1 MKEYTIERYSFE
13 ELSDQAKEK
22 AIEKA
27 RYDLHINMPEE
38 FISMPLEEKL
48 SELIPNADLELRY
61 DLSYS
66 QGSGLSFTG
75 TITRENAPDFA
86 WPDKAIR
93 VNIGSS
99 THHYCHALTM
109 TYEFLDED
117 YGEVNSDSE
126 VFRDQILAICNQLEK
141 LGRRL
146 IELET
151 SEESAR
157 AYLTD
162 MEEVF
167 LSDGT
172 ISIPRGEKVNA

>member
-1 MKEYTIERYSFE
+1 MKEYTITRYSFT
-13 ELSDQAKEK
+13 ELDEKAREK

-27 RYDLHINMPEE
+27 RYDLYVNMPEE
-38 FISMPLEEKL
+38 FISIPLEEKL
-48 SELIPNADLELRY
+48 SELIPNADLQLRY

-75 TITRENAPDFA
+75 TITREGAPDFT

-99 THHYCHALTM
+99 THHYCHAFTM

-117 YGEVNSDSE
+117 YEEVNADAKI
-126 VFRDQILAICNQLEK
+126 FREQVVSVCHELEK
-141 LGRRL
+141 YGYRL
-146 IELET
+146 IEAES
-151 SEESAR
+151 SEETAI

-172 ISIPRGEKVNA
+172 ISFPLGEKVSA